1 MTANDATL
9 HLSPVR
15 RALLFAL
22 HWLHW
27 GALAYGCLGWLI
39 PNQTALWVH
48 IGFIAFTLL
57 QWLVNRDTCVL
68 DSLRSW
74 LMTGAWRARETN
86 PEEGRWIATQLER
99 ITGLNVPTSAANVV
113 IYAMIVILGL
123 LSWLH
128 LERLGA

>member
-1 MTANDATL
+1 MTAQDATL

-15 RALLFAL
+15 RSLLWAL

-27 GALAYGCLGWLI
+27 VALLYACLGWLV
-39 PNQTALWVH
+39 PVRTALWVH
-48 IGFIAFTLL
+48 IGFITFTVV
-57 QWLVNRDTCVL
+57 QWIINRDTCVL

-99 ITGLNVPTSAANVV
+99 ITGLSVPTRAANVV
-113 IYAMIVILGL
+113 IYAMMGVLGL

-128 LERLGA
+128 LQWMGN

>member
-1 MTANDATL
+1 MTSPEAVR

-15 RALLFAL
+15 RFLLWAL

-39 PNQTALWVH
+39 PNRTALWVH
-48 IGFIAFTLL
+48 IGFVAATLL

-68 DSLRSW
+68 DSIRSW
-74 LMTGAWRARETN
+74 LMTGAWRAKETN

-99 ITGLNVPTSAANVV
+99 IIRRPVPTRVANIV
-113 IYAMIVILGL
+113 IYVMIVVLGV

-128 LERLGA
+128 LQRLAA